1 MCWNCEEYVDPNTHL
16 CYMKPIVNEDDEW
29 QGECKK
35 KQKPRQKRRR
45 LSDEMTGNEVEED
58 DEDEEGQEY
67 LFFDIETRQDD
78 GQHIANFLNV
88 QDQTGF

>member
-16 CYMKPIVNEDDEW
+16 CYMKPIVNEDEEW
-29 QGECKK
+29 QGECKI

-45 LSDEMTGNEVEED
+45 LSDEITDNNEVEKD
-58 DEDEEGQEY
+58 DEAEEGQEY

-88 QDQTGF
+88 